1 MEQVTPTRMELI
13 KKNGQIKLAEQG
25 RDLLREKM
33 DALIREFFNIMGS
46 VSKSREELETAAIAA
61 QRSLY
66 VAEAVDDL
74 VALKSASFATRRG
87 VSLEIRGKNIMGV
100 PVPLIERKTVTKNV
114 LERGYSM
121 IGTSG
126 RIDEAAEQYEMELDL
141 IIGLAETETS
151 LRRLGDEIQMNRRRV
166 NALEQVLIPELKRQA
181 RYIKISLEERER
193 EDLYRLKKVKKILE
207 RRRKARRT
215 NSQVLRSASRSANQL
230 DDVRALLKRF

>member
-1 MEQVTPTRMELI
+1 MEQVNPTRMELI
-13 KKNGQIKLAEQG
+13 KKRAQIKLAEQG

-33 DALIREFFNIMGS
+33 DALIQEFFHIMVS
-46 VSKSREELETAAIAA
+46 VSKSREELETAAVAA
-61 QRSLY
+61 QRSLC

-74 VALKSASFATRRG
+74 TALKSASFATKRFLT
-87 VSLEIRGKNIMGV
+87 LEIRGKNIMGV
-100 PVPLIERKTVTKNV
+100 PVPLVERKTITKSV

-126 RIDEAAEQYEMELDL
+126 RIDEAAERYEAELDL

-181 RYIKISLEERER
+181 KYIKISIGERER
-193 EDLYRLKKVKKILE
+193 EDLYRLKKVKKIIE
-207 RRRKARRT
+207 RRRKAT
-215 NSQVLRSASRSANQL
+215 KKKQLAASMGA
-230 DDVRALLKRF
+230 A

>member
-1 MEQVTPTRMELI
+1 MGQVTPTRMELI

-33 DALIREFFNIMGS
+33 DALIQEFFNIMGS
-46 VSKSREELETAAIAA
+46 VSKTREELEAAANAA
-61 QRSLY
+61 QRSLC

-114 LERGYSM
+114 LERGYSL

-126 RIDEAAEQYEMELDL
+126 RIDETAERYETALDL

-181 RYIKISLEERER
+181 RYIKISIDERER

-207 RRRKARRT
+207 RRRKAAK
-215 NSQVLRSASRSANQL
+215 NKKSSAWAG
-230 DDVRALLKRF
+230 VA